1 VKEPIMTTAS
11 ITGTDVHVRNAVVRQ
26 LDWDPEV
33 DAGALGVSADDGVV
47 TLTGFVDSY
56 AEKLAAE
63 RVAKRVRGVRG
74 VANDITVR
82 QMVGR
87 TDTDIAHD
95 AILSLKGRPALADTV
110 QVAVHRGHIT
120 LTGQVE
126 WLLQKE
132 GAERAVKHVRGL
144 LSVFNHITVKPRSG
158 QRDVRR
164 RIVSALHHHA
174 DLDAHQIAVNVRDD
188 TATLT
193 GTVRTWMQRDA
204 AERAAG
210 SAPGITRVDN
220 QILVVPAEPYEFE
233 PPDEIC

>member
-1 VKEPIMTTAS
+1 MTTAS

-33 DAGALGVSADDGVV
+33 DAGAIGVSAHDGVV

-87 TDTDIAHD
+87 TDADIAHD
-95 AILSLKGRPALADTV
+95 AIVALKARPALADTV
-110 QVAVHRGHIT
+110 QVAVHHGHIT

-132 GAERAVKHVRGL
+132 APNAPSSTCRGL
-144 LSVFNHITVKPRSG
+144 LGVFNHITVKP
-158 QRDVRR
+158 QV
-164 RIVSALHHHA
+164 
-174 DLDAHQIAVNVRDD
+174 
-188 TATLT
+188 
-193 GTVRTWMQRDA
+193 
-204 AERAAG
+204 G
-210 SAPGITRVDN
+210 SA
-220 QILVVPAEPYEFE
+220 
-233 PPDEIC
+233 

>member
-1 VKEPIMTTAS
+1 MTTAS

-33 DAGALGVSADDGVV
+33 DASAVGVSAREKVV
-47 TLTGFVDSY
+47 TLTGFTDTY

-63 RVAKRVRGVRG
+63 RVAKRVRGVRA
-74 VANDITVR
+74 VANDIIVR
-82 QMVGR
+82 QMVGA
-87 TDTDIAHD
+87 TDADIARD
-95 AILSLKGRPALADTV
+95 ALLALKARPALADTV
-110 QVAVHRGHIT
+110 QMAVHRGHIT

-132 GAERAVKHVRGL
+132 GAERAVKHVPGL
-144 LSVFNHITVKPRSG
+144 VGVFNHITVKPRSG

-174 DLDAHQIAVNVRDD
+174 DLDAHQIAVNVQDD
-188 TATLT
+188 TVTLT

-210 SAPGITRVDN
+210 SAPGIAHVND
-220 QILVVPAEPYEFE
+220 QILVVPAEPYEVE
-233 PPDEIC
+233 PLDEIC

>member
-1 VKEPIMTTAS
+1 MTTAS
-11 ITGTDVHVRNAVVRQ
+11 ITGTDVHVRKAVVRQ

-33 DAGALGVSADDGVV
+33 DAGAIGVSAHDGVV

-63 RVAKRVRGVRG
+63 RVAKHVRGVRG
-74 VANDITVR
+74 VANDIVVR

-87 TDTDIAHD
+87 TDADIAHD
-95 AILSLKGRPALADTV
+95 AILALRGRPALADTV

-132 GAERAVKHVRGL
+132 VAARAVRHVRGL
-144 LSVFNHITVKPRSG
+144 LGVFNHITVKPGAG

-164 RIVSALHHHA
+164 RIATAIHHHA
-174 DLDAHQIAVNVRDD
+174 DLDARQIAVAVQDD

-193 GTVRTWMQRDA
+193 GTVSSWMQREA
-204 AERAAG
+204 AERAAA

-220 QILVVPAEPYEFE
+220 QILVVPAEPYQFE

>member
-1 VKEPIMTTAS
+1 MTTAS

-33 DAGALGVSADDGVV
+33 DAGAIGVSAHDAVV

-63 RVAKRVRGVRG
+63 RVAKRVRGVRA

-82 QMVGR
+82 QMVGP
-87 TDTDIAHD
+87 TDADIAHD
-95 AILSLKGRPALADTV
+95 AIVALKGRPALADTV

-126 WLLQKE
+126 WLLQKQS
-132 GAERAVKHVRGL
+132 AERAVKHVRGL
-144 LSVFNHITVKPRSG
+144 LGVFNHISVKPRSG

-174 DLDAHQIAVNVRDD
+174 DVEARQIAVTVQDE
-188 TATLT
+188 TVTL
-193 GTVRTWMQRDA
+193 
-204 AERAAG
+204 
-210 SAPGITRVDN
+210 P
-220 QILVVPAEPYEFE
+220 
-233 PPDEIC
+233 